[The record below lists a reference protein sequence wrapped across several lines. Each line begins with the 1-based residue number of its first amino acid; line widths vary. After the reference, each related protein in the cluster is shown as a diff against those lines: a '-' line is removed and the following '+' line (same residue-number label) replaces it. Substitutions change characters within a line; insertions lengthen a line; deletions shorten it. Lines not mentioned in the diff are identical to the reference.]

1 MKKQTFRKIEPYIW
15 IAPSV
20 ILMAIFILTPIV
32 FVFRMA
38 MSDVSKAGMIKGFN
52 GIANFTKVL
61 KSSSFGLVLQNTLV
75 WTVAVVV
82 LSTVDRK
89 SVV

>member
-52 GIANFTKVL
+52 GIA
-61 KSSSFGLVLQNTLV
+61 
-75 WTVAVVV
+75 
-82 LSTVDRK
+82 
-89 SVV
+89 